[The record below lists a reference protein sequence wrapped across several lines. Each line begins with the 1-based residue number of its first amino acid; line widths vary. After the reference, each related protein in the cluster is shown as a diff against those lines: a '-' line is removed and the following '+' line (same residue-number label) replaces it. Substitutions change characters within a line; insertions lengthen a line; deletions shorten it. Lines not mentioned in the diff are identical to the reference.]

1 MSVPQLLP
9 HHSQPSF
16 PEAKALGAASAL
28 CSVADHIK
36 HEEQPG
42 LLPNTVTKRRS
53 YSSWDLLVALSF
65 EMPDWDTG
73 KGGYVGTSE
82 LKHQERDCPGH
93 ETLFALEDLPAEQ
106 THICLECGLSACC
119 VVGLQRRGK
128 QEIVRSQTQDNWLA
142 KVCI

>member
-1 MSVPQLLP
+1 MHTSNGLRGKAEIAPWHMSVPQLLP
-9 HHSQPSF
+9 HHFQSSF

-42 LLPNTVTKRRS
+42 LLPNTVTKKRS

-73 KGGYVGTSE
+73 REVMLGPLNSS
-82 LKHQERDCPGH
+82 KHQERDCPGH
-93 ETLFALEDLPAEQ
+93 ETLVCARGFA
-106 THICLECGLSACC
+106 
-119 VVGLQRRGK
+119 
-128 QEIVRSQTQDNWLA
+128 N
-142 KVCI
+142 

>member
-1 MSVPQLLP
+1 MSFPQLLP
-9 HHSQPSF
+9 HDSQSSF
-16 PEAKALGAASAL
+16 PEAKALGAASAP

-73 KGGYVGTSE
+73 REVMLGPLNSS
-82 LKHQERDCPGH
+82 KHQEMNYPGH
-93 ETLFALEDLPAEQ
+93 ETLVCARGFA
-106 THICLECGLSACC
+106 S
-119 VVGLQRRGK
+119 
-128 QEIVRSQTQDNWLA
+128 
-142 KVCI
+142 